1 MVRHDGS
8 EDNTLGPEPSEGD
21 FMNAYGAKTQLVNR
35 ELIAREWTYPCKEV
49 SGSWTIWSFSSSKM
63 LTNHLCKTR

>member
-1 MVRHDGS
+1 
-8 EDNTLGPEPSEGD
+8 
-21 FMNAYGAKTQLVNR
+21 MNAYGAKTQLVNR
-35 ELIAREWTYPCKEV
+35 ELIAREWTYPGKEV